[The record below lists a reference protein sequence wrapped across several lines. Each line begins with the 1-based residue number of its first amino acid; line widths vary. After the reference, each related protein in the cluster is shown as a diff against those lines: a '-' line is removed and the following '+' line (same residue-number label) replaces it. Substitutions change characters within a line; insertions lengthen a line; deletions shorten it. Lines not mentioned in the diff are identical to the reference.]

1 MKAEHKANKRI
12 ESLMSASPS
21 RAAPLAALRDE
32 IARIETAG
40 RAVAGIVLP
49 FGIAEVDARLAG
61 GGIASAALHEAAA
74 AGSSPADDAAAT
86 LFLAALAARAARAR
100 PGGQVLWAQAR
111 RDLFAPG
118 LAQAGLG
125 PERLLH
131 AECRNDEEVLAVLE
145 EGARHGSL
153 AAIVG
158 EVGRVLMPV
167 ARRLQLAAEE
177 GGTTVL
183 LLRRWKK
190 LDADPLGPP
199 SAAVTR
205 WRLAAAPSS
214 APPYGIDP
222 LEGMGRARWR
232 VELVRQRGGP
242 PCEWLLEAPDAEA
255 RLALAPRSGDR
266 PDQAGGAQRRS
277 AVAFVQAA

>member
-1 MKAEHKANKRI
+1 
-12 ESLMSASPS
+12 MSASPF
-21 RAAPLAALRDE
+21 RAARLAALRDE

-40 RAVAGIVLP
+40 RAAEGAVLP

-61 GGIASAALHEAAA
+61 GGLALAALHEAAA
-74 AGSSPADDAAAT
+74 AGPSPTDDAAVT
-86 LFLAALAARAARAR
+86 LFLARLAARAAMMRV
-100 PGGQVLWAQAR
+100 GGQVLWAQTR

-153 AAIVG
+153 AAIIG
-158 EVGRVLMPV
+158 EAGRVTMPA

-177 GGTTVL
+177 GGTSVL

-190 LDADPLGPP
+190 LGADPLALP

-205 WRLAAAPSS
+205 WRLAAAPS
-214 APPYGIDP
+214 APPPYGIDP
-222 LEGMGRARWR
+222 LQGMGRARWR
-232 VELVRQRGGP
+232 VMLVRQRGGP
-242 PCEWLLEAPDAEA
+242 PHEWLLEAPDAEA
-255 RLALAPRSGDR
+255 RLNLAPGSGDR
-266 PDQAGGAQRRS
+266 PDQAGRAHRI
-277 AVAFVQAA
+277 AA